1 MKKRIIS
8 LLLLMMTVIGTV
20 AVMVSVSGCDREAE
34 DEKLTPVDFT
44 VVSFEDIPKDFLT
57 QIEEKKN
64 ADFRLSYTA
73 DGWLYIARG
82 YGAQNSGGYS
92 IAIKEV
98 SMSDNAVYF
107 DSELLGPKQ
116 GEAVNKLTTYPYV
129 VVKLEDA
136 GRSVVFR

>member
-1 MKKRIIS
+1 MRKKVYS
-8 LLLLMMTVIGTV
+8 MLLSVIVTVGI
-20 AVMVSVSGCDREAE
+20 VMSAVSGCAKTGGEE
-34 DEKLTPVDFT
+34 VLTPVDFT
-44 VVSFEDIPKDFLT
+44 VVSFDDIPKDFLA
-57 QIEEKKN
+57 QIEEKKS

-82 YGAQNSGGYS
+82 YGQQNSGGYS
-92 IAIKEV
+92 IAVNEV

-107 DSELLGPKQ
+107 DSELIGPNQ
-116 GEAVNKLTTYPYV
+116 GEAVNKLATFPYV

>member
-1 MKKRIIS
+1 MKKRIITLV
-8 LLLLMMTVIGTV
+8 LLIMTVIGTGAV
-20 AVMVSVSGCDREAE
+20 AVSVSGCSKETSE
-34 DEKLTPVDFT
+34 EKLTPVDFT

-64 ADFRLSYTA
+64 ADFRLTYTA

-82 YGAQNSGGYS
+82 YGAQNSGGCS
-92 IAIKEV
+92 IAVKEV

-116 GEAVNKLTTYPYV
+116 GEAVNKLATYPYV
-129 VVKLEDA
+129 VIKLEDA